1 MTACASALLIAAGWF
16 SVTTGVDGVSTFVR
30 PDGTPTF
37 LIGVE
42 HLFKQQP
49 HEWENPNW
57 EDDVVRNLT
66 AWNFNFLG
74 AGPVPALRTKG
85 LPYSVIAWLSEGLTT
100 SGDSDDAIFPMRGT
114 HVPCSAFPNVF
125 SPKWPASAAKMAK
138 AAAAS
143 VKDDPDFVGYDL
155 DNELKWWG
163 AGAFGNDTNGL
174 FCAVAALP
182 ETHSAR
188 RALAEFVRARQ
199 TTVADAPEAVRRAFV
214 AEICERFF
222 RVATEALRKEDPNHL
237 ILGIRFAG
245 LGGPR
250 EAWVAA
256 GKYCDVV
263 SFNVY
268 PWVDLDANWV
278 KSGCD
283 FWNGRDLRTLVAA
296 RHTDC
301 GRPMLVTE
309 WGTSAIDSG
318 LPCLRAVGERFRTQ
332 KERTRAAAAMLGEFA
347 SWPFCVG
354 ASWFRY
360 RDNVP
365 NRGGNWEDC
374 NWGLVDLNG
383 TPYPQLTKMF
393 TQLNPTLLEKHRAG
407 TRLKRRESGDR
418 GFPRADAARA
428 KLETGGRERALEPVA
443 LAFTW
448 RKPDGGLR
456 WTLADRETGAFV
468 EPDGARVVTNEART
482 AGFAAAVVTR
492 WRAKGFDN
500 AFFGEV
506 VAVVNLS
513 DAPVTIESL
522 SFRHVP
528 PFASVAEPQN
538 ERWDQ
543 TILWKPLRAAG
554 WVAPDGA
561 WAGALS
567 AAPLADYFGASYDA
581 QKNYAHALASF
592 RFTTVDAQTPLVL
605 APGAIWAAD
614 GRAWALFAVG
624 TGGKSGW
631 LARRDAFERLF
642 FPALGRLNLEPQA
655 ITVREEA
662 FETAFSGT
670 KFRVT
675 AGPATVS
682 WRRVAAVPGRDTAVI
697 TTEARMV
704 RVDACPFLSPGLRPV
719 QGPGAFVVRLA
730 DLDGH
735 ALEGRFDLT
744 LDAVPGRGR
753 AKFSCP
759 LAREMRFSVTNALYR
774 FAEMTISLS
783 SGPTRRR
790 LALTGL
796 FAEHATD
803 AAHAAVIDVETGN
816 PLHITRGDAER
827 PFLTVR
833 NPSDTP
839 LAWTGALRGED
850 YFGRTFA
857 TRFETKAAPGET
869 ARVALPWPLP
879 GRGIWNVRCDLEGS
893 DGSRAVHE
901 TAFAFLDRHDVT
913 PFLPKPFYRIG
924 LHESFPPYDEGV
936 RAQTRAALVA
946 CGAKILRSNVA
957 SFEQIHWEGFD
968 KPHWEAQDR
977 WVAQLR
983 ADGIAIDSLIY
994 QPTRWARA
1002 PERRNEPDGNRTNDI
1017 PPAPGLFRRHCQRIA
1032 ARYGTKIDY
1041 YEIGNEWDLI
1051 PKNVFGLDEALRL
1064 QREAWEGLKAGCPD
1078 ACVSVNGWACAVSSE
1093 FPPGRAPQ
1101 PGFIEDFMSRA
1112 KGLYDV
1118 HAVHL
1123 HGSFRNYVPRVAN
1136 LKRMRKE
1143 LGIESVP
1150 WFSNETAM
1158 SRYGGLEK
1166 EVATVVWKKPL
1177 YAWAHGSTDYIW
1189 YNLRA
1194 TGWDAAG
1201 VESAYGLMTA
1211 DWHPRAGYAAFSALT
1226 ALAEGLVADGILFE
1240 EGNDHDGAARFAF
1253 RVRSPAGAAHRR
1265 IVLFGWDGLDV
1276 AVEPVRVKTDA
1287 ARAETVDLMGN
1298 RRVLPVADGTVL
1310 WTPGVLPTALA
1321 LEGAETADATA
1332 SARRPRAPKTV
1343 SHAPVTVTL
1352 DTVGA
1357 MRQYYEADPDP
1368 ASLARLWKDA
1378 RDLSAVIRYARVGD
1392 SLVVDIDVTDDIDA
1406 APRAAFG
1413 PEDGDSATVEIRD
1426 SDGNVRR
1433 TWATRLGRDGTHT
1446 RYRAEIR
1453 LPSGGGVA
1461 ARTLVYENDG
1471 LGADGYL
1478 HHDWIDF

>member
-100 SGDSDDAIFPMRGT
+100 SGDPDDAIFPMRGT

-407 TRLKRRESGDR
+407 TRLKRREPGDR

-581 QKNYAHALASF
+581 QKDYAHALANF

-605 APGAIWAAD
+605 APGATWTAD
-614 GRAWALFAVG
+614 GRAWALFAAG

-642 FPALGRLNLEPQA
+642 FPALGRLAMHFPFTTRAGEMRQA
-655 ITVREEA
+655 KGHFQGIAATDGFLYVSTAQSLAKVAWDGRVVREIAVPPHVGDICFDDGRLYVTFASWAKGVKPRIDVYDADLKKLAAHEYDVDGLDGICRHGDDLLVGWGSGGEAAHLTNRIARIDRHTFAVKEVRDFAYGHPTHWGVQNLASDGARVYATVYPADAARLGVVVFDDALNVTDALA
-662 FETAFSGT
+662 FE
-670 KFRVT
+670 
-675 AGPATVS
+675 AG
-682 WRRVAAVPGRDTAVI
+682 
-697 TTEARMV
+697 
-704 RVDACPFLSPGLRPV
+704 
-719 QGPGAFVVRLA
+719 
-730 DLDGH
+730 H
-735 ALEGRFDLT
+735 
-744 LDAVPGRGR
+744 
-753 AKFSCP
+753 
-759 LAREMRFSVTNALYR
+759 
-774 FAEMTISLS
+774 
-783 SGPTRRR
+783 
-790 LALTGL
+790 
-796 FAEHATD
+796 
-803 AAHAAVIDVETGN
+803 
-816 PLHITRGDAER
+816 
-827 PFLTVR
+827 
-833 NPSDTP
+833 
-839 LAWTGALRGED
+839 
-850 YFGRTFA
+850 
-857 TRFETKAAPGET
+857 
-869 ARVALPWPLP
+869 
-879 GRGIWNVRCDLEGS
+879 
-893 DGSRAVHE
+893 
-901 TAFAFLDRHDVT
+901 
-913 PFLPKPFYRIG
+913 
-924 LHESFPPYDEGV
+924 
-936 RAQTRAALVA
+936 
-946 CGAKILRSNVA
+946 
-957 SFEQIHWEGFD
+957 GFD
-968 KPHWEAQDR
+968 
-977 WVAQLR
+977 VA
-983 ADGIAIDSLIY
+983 
-994 QPTRWARA
+994 P
-1002 PERRNEPDGNRTNDI
+1002 
-1017 PPAPGLFRRHCQRIA
+1017 
-1032 ARYGTKIDY
+1032 
-1041 YEIGNEWDLI
+1041 
-1051 PKNVFGLDEALRL
+1051 
-1064 QREAWEGLKAGCPD
+1064 
-1078 ACVSVNGWACAVSSE
+1078 
-1093 FPPGRAPQ
+1093 
-1101 PGFIEDFMSRA
+1101 
-1112 KGLYDV
+1112 
-1118 HAVHL
+1118 
-1123 HGSFRNYVPRVAN
+1123 
-1136 LKRMRKE
+1136 
-1143 LGIESVP
+1143 
-1150 WFSNETAM
+1150 
-1158 SRYGGLEK
+1158 
-1166 EVATVVWKKPL
+1166 
-1177 YAWAHGSTDYIW
+1177 
-1189 YNLRA
+1189 
-1194 TGWDAAG
+1194 
-1201 VESAYGLMTA
+1201 
-1211 DWHPRAGYAAFSALT
+1211 
-1226 ALAEGLVADGILFE
+1226 
-1240 EGNDHDGAARFAF
+1240 ARFADGKGAF
-1253 RVRSPAGAAHRR
+1253 LKAFTDFDWQRSG
-1265 IVLFGWDGLDV
+1265 
-1276 AVEPVRVKTDA
+1276 EPDF
-1287 ARAETVDLMGN
+1287 
-1298 RRVLPVADGTVL
+1298 
-1310 WTPGVLPTALA
+1310 
-1321 LEGAETADATA
+1321 
-1332 SARRPRAPKTV
+1332 
-1343 SHAPVTVTL
+1343 
-1352 DTVGA
+1352 
-1357 MRQYYEADPDP
+1357 
-1368 ASLARLWKDA
+1368 DA
-1378 RDLSAVIRYARVGD
+1378 RTIRIKLRLYERTG
-1392 SLVVDIDVTDDIDA
+1392 
-1406 APRAAFG
+1406 
-1413 PEDGDSATVEIRD
+1413 ATLQHLEK
-1426 SDGNVRR
+1426 
-1433 TWATRLGRDGTHT
+1433 T
-1446 RYRAEIR
+1446 
-1453 LPSGGGVA
+1453 
-1461 ARTLVYENDG
+1461 
-1471 LGADGYL
+1471 
-1478 HHDWIDF
+1478 F